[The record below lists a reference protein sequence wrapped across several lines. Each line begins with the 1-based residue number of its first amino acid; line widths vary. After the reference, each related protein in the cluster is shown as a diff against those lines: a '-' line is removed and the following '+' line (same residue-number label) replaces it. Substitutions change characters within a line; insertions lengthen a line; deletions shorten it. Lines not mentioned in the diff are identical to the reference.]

1 MIHRVPAWQL
11 RRRSSPGRLGD
22 ATTQIVGG
30 SAQLASTA
38 LATVTAAS
46 SAGLI
51 TLSSTL
57 AASIPVAGAV
67 VAVGVLV
74 YGLLHNTR
82 GLQQDAETTAAVNQG
97 EAYMK
102 ANLTAWQA
110 SSKSLAN
117 QVQALQN
124 YDNAWAAIVK
134 FCGQPSEGS
143 PGQRCIS
150 ERSPGG
156 IYPYQT
162 WYRDPIAND
171 PLAGAVD
178 RAAAAAAAASIDPA
192 AVATAPGSTAAAP
205 GSSSPTALWLTAAAL
220 IAAGLVVLD

>member
-1 MIHRVPAWQL
+1 MIYRVTTLRHRRPT
-11 RRRSSPGRLGD
+11 GRLGD

-30 SAQLASTA
+30 SAQAASTA
-38 LATVTAAS
+38 LATVAAAS

-51 TLSSTL
+51 TLSATL

-67 VAVGVLV
+67 IAVGTLV

-102 ANLTAWQA
+102 QNLAAWQA

-117 QVQALQN
+117 QAQALQN
-124 YDNAWAAIVK
+124 YDQAWQAIVK

-143 PGQRCIS
+143 PGERCIS
-150 ERSPGG
+150 ERSPSG

-178 RAAAAAAAASIDPA
+178 QAAAAAIAASIDPA
-192 AVATAPGSTAAAP
+192 TVATATGSGP
-205 GSSSPTALWLTAAAL
+205 SPAGNSASLWLFAAAL